1 MTSAI
6 RSPELAMLCACARR
20 AAQTGAV
27 STDASGAVDWDQ
39 LLALAVRH
47 GVFELLPEPLQRS
60 ALAVPARIADQLE
73 RHRLEVT
80 GLNLGRGAQLI
91 ELLALLSR
99 NGIRALTFKGP
110 TLAAGTYGHLG
121 CRLSNDLDI
130 LVDRSEMSRARELML
145 GDGYS
150 QPPRRNY
157 RGGSL
162 LQGLVP
168 AAGRDETFWP
178 DRPSRVPVDV
188 HVAFAYWTLGMQLRT
203 GDLLDRSVT
212 EDLLGHRVQTLCPED
227 LLLVLTIHGMMHGWG
242 FLRFV
247 SDIDAVAERVLDWQA
262 VVERAVAARLLR
274 SLRVAV
280 LLAHRL
286 MHTGFPAA
294 LVQEAE
300 CDPEAAAIA
309 TMVIGKLCDPAWTPP
324 TDVGHRDAWFLPFH
338 ERPID
343 RMRFH
348 ARALCYEWV
357 LKWPWDEW
365 LGRRHSHDGSQ

>member
-1 MTSAI
+1 MTFAI

-20 AAQTGAV
+20 AAHTEGVTA
-27 STDASGAVDWDQ
+27 DAAAVDWTRF
-39 LLALAVRH
+39 LKLAELH
-47 GVFELLPEPLQRS
+47 GVTELLLTPLQS
-60 ALAVPARIADQLE
+60 IAPAVPAWVVQQLE
-73 RHRLEVT
+73 QHRMEVT
-80 GLNLGRGAQLI
+80 GLNLGRSTQLI
-91 ELLALLSR
+91 ELLTLLSR
-99 NGIRALTFKGP
+99 DGIRALTFKGP

-130 LVDRSEMSRARELML
+130 LVDRHEMSRTRELMI
-145 GDGYS
+145 GDGYV

-162 LQGLVP
+162 LQGLLP

-178 DRPSRVPVDV
+178 GQPPRVAVDV

-203 GDLLDRSVT
+203 ADLLDRSVT
-212 EDLLGHRVQTLCPED
+212 EDLLGHPVRTLCPED

-247 SDIDAVAERVLDWQA
+247 ADIDAVAGRVIDWQA
-262 VVERAVAARLLR
+262 VVDRAAAARLRR
-274 SLRVAV
+274 SLRVAL

-286 MHTGFPAA
+286 MHTRLPEA

-300 CDPEAAAIA
+300 HDQEAAAIVE
-309 TMVIGKLCDPAWTPP
+309 TVSGRLCDPAWTPP
-324 TDVGHRDAWFLPFH
+324 SDIGHRDAWFLPFH
-338 ERPID
+338 ERRID
-343 RMRFH
+343 RLRFH

-365 LGRRHSHDGSQ
+365 LGRRSHSRDASQ